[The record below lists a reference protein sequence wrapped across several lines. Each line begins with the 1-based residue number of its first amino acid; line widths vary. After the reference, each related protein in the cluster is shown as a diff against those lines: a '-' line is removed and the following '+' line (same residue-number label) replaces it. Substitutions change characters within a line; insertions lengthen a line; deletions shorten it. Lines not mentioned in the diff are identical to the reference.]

1 VFLTKPTEEVND
13 STPQSEQ
20 IDLASQ
26 PSPEHI
32 KYEDRLLT
40 AAAVA
45 RWVGVHP
52 QTLSVWSTE
61 GRGPKVTRIG
71 RYKRRFFVGDVLA
84 WLREQP
90 DSAPEMRRKYRW
102 ADRSTNP
109 STANTSTSTHN
120 RSNLEL
126 QQSGAINDTGE
137 RRETA

>member
-1 VFLTKPTEEVND
+1 VSLTKPTEEVNA

-40 AAAVA
+40 AASVA
-45 RWVGVHP
+45 RWIGVHP

-71 RYKRRFFVGDVLA
+71 RYKCRYFVRDVLA

-90 DSAPEMRRKYRW
+90 DSALKMRRKHIW
-102 ADRSTNP
+102 ADRPTTTGS
-109 STANTSTSTHN
+109 TSTSTHDQ
-120 RSNLEL
+120 SNLEL
-126 QQSGAINDTGE
+126 EQSGPSINDTGE